1 MGELVT
7 LFAISESGSNGT
19 LRFGNFELDLAAY
32 ELRCSGKAVRLE
44 RQAMDLLIL
53 LAKRRGEMV
62 PRAEIVER
70 LWGADV
76 FVDVETGINTAIR
89 KLRQALRDSPKS
101 PTFIETVSGK
111 GYRFIAHVSNVEQRD
126 ATPHR
131 ERRSSRIM
139 LAVLPFENLSRKPE
153 QEYFSDGLTEET
165 ISYLGQTNPE
175 SLGVIART
183 TSMAYKDT
191 RKSIRDIG
199 DELDVDYVLESSV
212 QREDKRVRI
221 TSQLIRVN
229 DQTHVWASHY
239 DRELTGVLDIQRE
252 LSMEIARHV
261 HLQLNPARLASLTQN
276 QTRDAEAY
284 DLYLRG
290 LYFWNQLSPPTTKKA
305 IEFYS
310 RATEIDP
317 GYALPWSGLAETYS
331 TAPISGD
338 AMPMEVWPCAR
349 DAAARAVAAAPD
361 LAETQTSLGFVKF
374 WLDWEWSAAE
384 EAFRRAIALNPSYAL
399 AHRMLGI
406 TLSHMGVREESLAAA
421 RRARELDPLNPS
433 HQALSAQIAF
443 TARDFSL
450 AVQFAQQAIA
460 IDPEFWV
467 GHFQLGQVYEQLGK
481 TELAVHALNNAGRL
495 SGGNSKAIA
504 YRGHI
509 LAKSGRIAEAEEV
522 LKTLDRVSRDRY
534 VPPYTFALV
543 HAGLGNDELALQWLE
558 RAYDAHDVHLV
569 LLAIDPKW
577 DRFRTQPGFEAIVE
591 HCGFLRPSSTE
602 L

>member
-1 MGELVT
+1 MT
-7 LFAISESGSNGT
+7 PAAMSEPGSNGK

-32 ELRCSGKAVRLE
+32 ELRLAGKPVRLE

-53 LAKRRGEMV
+53 LAKRCGEMV
-62 PRAEIVER
+62 PRTEIVER

-76 FVDVETGINTAIR
+76 FVDIETGVNTAIR
-89 KLRQALRDSPKS
+89 KVRRALRDSPES
-101 PTFIETVSGK
+101 PIFIETVPGK
-111 GYRFIAHVSNVEQRD
+111 GYRFIAHMTNVDQRD
-126 ATPHR
+126 ATPHP
-131 ERRSSRIM
+131 EHRSSRIM
-139 LAVLPFENLSRKPE
+139 LAVLPFENLSRKAE

-183 TSMAYKDT
+183 TSMAYKNT

-199 DELDVDYVLESSV
+199 DELAVDYVLESSV
-212 QREDKRVRI
+212 QREGKRVRI

-229 DQTHVWASHY
+229 DQTHVWASSY

-261 HLQLNPARLASLTQN
+261 HLQLDPARLASLTQN
-276 QTRDAEAY
+276 QTRNIEAY

-338 AMPMEVWPCAR
+338 AMPMQVWPSAR
-349 DAAARAVAAAPD
+349 DAAARAIAAAPD

-406 TLSHMGVREESLAAA
+406 TLSRMRIREESLAAA
-421 RRARELDPLNPS
+421 RRARQLDPLNPS
-433 HQALSAQIAF
+433 HQALSSQIAF

-460 IDPEFWV
+460 IDPEFWI

-481 TELAVHALNNAGRL
+481 VDLALHALNNAGRL
-495 SGGNSKAIA
+495 SGGNSKTFA

-522 LKTLDRVSRDRY
+522 LRTLDAVARDRY
-534 VPPYTFALV
+534 VPPYAFALI
-543 HAGLGNDELALQWLE
+543 HAGLGNEELTMQWLE
-558 RAYDAHDVHLV
+558 RAYDAHDVHLI
-569 LLAIDPKW
+569 LLTMDPKW
-577 DRFRTQPGFEAIVE
+577 DRFRTQPRFEAIVE
-591 HCGFLRPSSTE
+591 RCGFLRPSSTE